1 MIDKVTLPVLKS
13 LTKNTQPI
21 TFITGLKYN
30 TSLVKVFN
38 NLTFLYDPNWEYQQ
52 GEPTYPIA
60 FFYVKSMTEQMSS
73 DVSQKPMLFY
83 NTAGDSNDSTKGGL
97 MNIVADNVVLKPK
110 VYKLD
115 IIVPA
120 NGSTLKNSSFS
131 FDAINNVNSFLL
143 SNVKFK
149 EGTGLVTASRTSNT
163 SLNPSLDISSKIANI
178 SLDILETLFKG
189 LYGTSISA
197 SSICNML
204 LQQQDYNK
212 ASIEYMWSNR
222 RILKLKLWNGWKFK
236 YLIIKDFDVT
246 KVGENGDFYEGTLT
260 CQEVPILTFRKQS
273 ESASLTD
280 LSKFSVALGKFQKTA
295 TDTFIE
301 KMTATY
307 GE

>member
-1 MIDKVTLPVLKS
+1 MIDNVTLSTLTS
-13 LTKNTQPI
+13 LNRNVQPI
-21 TFITGLKYN
+21 TVVTGLRYN
-30 TSLVKVFN
+30 TSLVKIFN

-115 IIVPA
+115 IIIPA
-120 NGSTLKNSSFS
+120 DGSTLKNSSFS
-131 FDAINNVNSFLL
+131 FDAITNVNGFLF
-143 SNVKFK
+143 SNGEFMG
-149 EGTGLVTASRTSNT
+149 GTGLNLASR
-163 SLNPSLDISSKIANI
+163 IVNI
-178 SLDILETLFKG
+178 SLGVLETLFKG
-189 LYGTSISA
+189 LYGTSVSA

-246 KVGENGDFYEGTLT
+246 KTGENGDFYEGSLT
-260 CQEVPILTFRKQS
+260 CQEVPILTFRSQA
-273 ESASLTD
+273 ESASLTA
-280 LSKFSVALGKFQKTA
+280 LSKLSKALGKFQKTA
-295 TDTFIE
+295 TDIFI
-301 KMTATY
+301 KTMTATY

>member
-1 MIDKVTLPVLKS
+1 MIDNVTLSTLTS
-13 LTKNTQPI
+13 LNRNVQPI
-21 TFITGLKYN
+21 TVVTGLRYN
-30 TSLVKVFN
+30 TSLVKIFN

-115 IIVPA
+115 IIIPA

-131 FDAINNVNSFLL
+131 FDAITNVNGFLF
-143 SNVKFK
+143 SNGEFMG
-149 EGTGLVTASRTSNT
+149 GTGLNLASR
-163 SLNPSLDISSKIANI
+163 IVNI
-178 SLDILETLFKG
+178 SLGVLETLFKG
-189 LYGTSISA
+189 LYGTSVSA

-246 KVGENGDFYEGTLT
+246 KTGEDGDFYEGTLT
-260 CQEVPILTFRKQS
+260 CQEVPILTFRRQA
-273 ESASLTD
+273 ESASLTA
-280 LSKFSVALGKFQKTA
+280 LSKLSKALGKFQKTA
-295 TDTFIE
+295 TDIFI
-301 KMTATY
+301 KTMTATY

>member
-1 MIDKVTLPVLKS
+1 MIDNVTLSTLTS
-13 LTKNTQPI
+13 LNRNVQPI
-21 TFITGLKYN
+21 TVVTGLRYN

-115 IIVPA
+115 IIIPA

-131 FDAINNVNSFLL
+131 FDAITNVNGLL
-143 SNVKFK
+143 FSNGDFK
-149 EGTGLVTASRTSNT
+149 GSTGLNLASR
-163 SLNPSLDISSKIANI
+163 IVNI
-178 SLDILETLFKG
+178 SLGVLETLFKG
-189 LYGTSISA
+189 LYGTSVSA

-246 KVGENGDFYEGTLT
+246 KIGENGDFYEGTLT
-260 CQEVPILTFRKQS
+260 CQEIPILTFRSQA
-273 ESASLTD
+273 ESASLTA
-280 LSKFSVALGKFQKTA
+280 LSKLSKALGKFQKTA
-295 TDTFIE
+295 TDTFI
-301 KMTATY
+301 KAMTATY

>member
-1 MIDKVTLPVLKS
+1 MIDNVTLSTLTS
-13 LTKNTQPI
+13 LNRNVQPI
-21 TFITGLKYN
+21 TVVTGLRYN
-30 TSLVKVFN
+30 TSLVKIFN

-115 IIVPA
+115 IIIPA
-120 NGSTLKNSSFS
+120 NGTTLKNSSFS
-131 FDAINNVNSFLL
+131 FDAITNVNGFLF
-143 SNVKFK
+143 SNGEFRASS
-149 EGTGLVTASRTSNT
+149 GLNLASR
-163 SLNPSLDISSKIANI
+163 IVNI
-178 SLDILETLFKG
+178 SLGVLETLFKG
-189 LYGTSISA
+189 LYGTSVSA

-246 KVGENGDFYEGTLT
+246 KIGENGDFYEGTLT
-260 CQEVPILTFRKQS
+260 CQEVPILTFRSQT
-273 ESASLTD
+273 ESASLTA
-280 LSKFSVALGKFQKTA
+280 LSKLSKALGKFQKTA
-295 TDTFIE
+295 TDIFI
-301 KMTATY
+301 KTMTATY

>member
-1 MIDKVTLPVLKS
+1 MIDNVTLSELTS
-13 LTKNTQPI
+13 LNRNVQPI
-21 TFITGLKYN
+21 TVITGLRYN
-30 TSLVKVFN
+30 TSLVKIFN

-115 IIVPA
+115 IIIPA
-120 NGSTLKNSSFS
+120 DGSTLKNSSFS
-131 FDAINNVNSFLL
+131 FDAITNVNGFLF
-143 SNVKFK
+143 SNGEFK
-149 EGTGLVTASRTSNT
+149 ASTGLDIASR
-163 SLNPSLDISSKIANI
+163 IVNI
-178 SLDILETLFKG
+178 SLGVLETLFKG
-189 LYGTSISA
+189 LYGTSVSA

-246 KVGENGDFYEGTLT
+246 KIGENGDFYEGTLT
-260 CQEVPILTFRKQS
+260 CQEVPILTFRRQA
-273 ESASLTD
+273 ESASLTA
-280 LSKFSVALGKFQKTA
+280 LSKLSRALGKFQKTA
-295 TDTFIE
+295 TDIFI
-301 KMTATY
+301 KTMTATY

>member
-1 MIDKVTLPVLKS
+1 MIDNVTLSTLTSLNRKVL
-13 LTKNTQPI
+13 PI
-21 TFITGLKYN
+21 TVITGLRYN

-115 IIVPA
+115 IIIPA

-131 FDAINNVNSFLL
+131 FDAITNVNGFLF
-143 SNVKFK
+143 SNGEFK
-149 EGTGLVTASRTSNT
+149 SSSGLDIASR
-163 SLNPSLDISSKIANI
+163 IVNI
-178 SLDILETLFKG
+178 SLGVLETLFKG
-189 LYGTSISA
+189 LYGTSVSA

-246 KVGENGDFYEGTLT
+246 KIGENGDFYEGTLT
-260 CQEVPILTFRKQS
+260 CQEVPILTFRSQAK
-273 ESASLTD
+273 SASLTA
-280 LSKFSVALGKFQKTA
+280 LSKISKALGKLQKTA
-295 TDTFIE
+295 TDTFI
-301 KMTATY
+301 KAMTATY

>member
-1 MIDKVTLPVLKS
+1 MIDNVTLSTLTS
-13 LTKNTQPI
+13 LNRKVQPI
-21 TFITGLKYN
+21 TVVTGLRYN
-30 TSLVKVFN
+30 TSLVKIFN

-115 IIVPA
+115 IIIPA
-120 NGSTLKNSSFS
+120 NGTTLKNSSFS
-131 FDAINNVNSFLL
+131 FDAITNVNGFLF
-143 SNVKFK
+143 SNGEFK
-149 EGTGLVTASRTSNT
+149 ASSGLNLASR
-163 SLNPSLDISSKIANI
+163 IVNI
-178 SLDILETLFKG
+178 SLGVLETLFKG
-189 LYGTSISA
+189 LYGTSVSA

-246 KVGENGDFYEGTLT
+246 KIGENGDFYEGSLT
-260 CQEVPILTFRKQS
+260 CQEVPILTFRRQE
-273 ESASLTD
+273 ESASLTA
-280 LSKFSVALGKFQKTA
+280 LSKLSKALGKFQKTA
-295 TDTFIE
+295 TDIFI
-301 KMTATY
+301 KTMTATY

>member
-1 MIDKVTLPVLKS
+1 MIDNVTLSALTSLNRNVQPV
-13 LTKNTQPI
+13 TV
-21 TFITGLKYN
+21 ITGLKYN

-73 DVSQKPMLFY
+73 DVSQRPMLFY
-83 NTAGDSNDSTKGGL
+83 NAASGSNDTTAGGI
-97 MNIVADNVVLKPK
+97 MNIVADNVVVKPK
-110 VYKLD
+110 TYKLD

-131 FDAINNVNSFLL
+131 FDSITNVNGFLF
-143 SNVKFK
+143 SNGEFK
-149 EGTGLVTASRTSNT
+149 GSTGLDIASRIVNV
-163 SLNPSLDISSKIANI
+163 SLGV
-178 SLDILETLFKG
+178 LETLFKG
-189 LYGTSISA
+189 LYGTSVSA

-246 KVGENGDFYEGTLT
+246 KIGENGDFYEGTLT
-260 CQEVPILTFRKQS
+260 CQEVPILTFRSQAK
-273 ESASLTD
+273 SASLTA
-280 LSKFSVALGKFQKTA
+280 LSKISKALGKLQKTA
-295 TDTFIE
+295 TDTFI
-301 KMTATY
+301 KAMTATY

>member
-1 MIDKVTLPVLKS
+1 MIDNVTLSTLTS
-13 LTKNTQPI
+13 LNRKVQPI
-21 TFITGLKYN
+21 TVVTGLRYN
-30 TSLVKVFN
+30 TSLVKIFN

-115 IIVPA
+115 IIIPA

-131 FDAINNVNSFLL
+131 FDAITNVNGFLF
-143 SNVKFK
+143 SNGEFMG
-149 EGTGLVTASRTSNT
+149 GTGLNLASR
-163 SLNPSLDISSKIANI
+163 IVNI
-178 SLDILETLFKG
+178 SLGVLETLFKG
-189 LYGTSISA
+189 LYGTSVSA

-246 KVGENGDFYEGTLT
+246 KTGEDGDFYEGTLT
-260 CQEVPILTFRKQS
+260 CQEVPILTFRSQA
-273 ESASLTD
+273 ESASLTA
-280 LSKFSVALGKFQKTA
+280 LSKLSKALGKFQKTA
-295 TDTFIE
+295 TDIFI
-301 KMTATY
+301 KTMTATY

>member
-1 MIDKVTLPVLKS
+1 MIDNVTLSTLTSLNRKVL
-13 LTKNTQPI
+13 PI
-21 TFITGLKYN
+21 TVITGLRYN

-115 IIVPA
+115 IIIPA

-131 FDAINNVNSFLL
+131 FDAITNVNGFLF
-143 SNVKFK
+143 SNGEFK
-149 EGTGLVTASRTSNT
+149 SSSGLDIASR
-163 SLNPSLDISSKIANI
+163 IVNI
-178 SLDILETLFKG
+178 SLGVLETLFKG
-189 LYGTSISA
+189 LYGTSVSA

-246 KVGENGDFYEGTLT
+246 KTGENGDFYEGTLT
-260 CQEVPILTFRKQS
+260 CQEVPILTFRRQA
-273 ESASLTD
+273 ESASLTA
-280 LSKFSVALGKFQKTA
+280 LSKLSKALGKFQKTA
-295 TDTFIE
+295 TDTFI
-301 KMTATY
+301 KAMTATY

>member
-1 MIDKVTLPVLKS
+1 MIDNVTLSTLTS
-13 LTKNTQPI
+13 LNRNVQPI
-21 TFITGLKYN
+21 TVVTGLRYN
-30 TSLVKVFN
+30 TSLVKIFN

-115 IIVPA
+115 IIIPA

-131 FDAINNVNSFLL
+131 FDAITNVNGLL
-143 SNVKFK
+143 FSNGEFM
-149 EGTGLVTASRTSNT
+149 GSSGLNLASR
-163 SLNPSLDISSKIANI
+163 IVNI
-178 SLDILETLFKG
+178 SLGVLETLFKG
-189 LYGTSISA
+189 LYGTSVSA
-197 SSICNML
+197 STICNML

-246 KVGENGDFYEGTLT
+246 KTGENGDFYEGSLT
-260 CQEVPILTFRKQS
+260 CQEVPILTFRSQA
-273 ESASLTD
+273 ESASLTA
-280 LSKFSVALGKFQKTA
+280 LSKLSKALGKFQKKV

>member
-1 MIDKVTLPVLKS
+1 MIDNVTLSTLTS
-13 LTKNTQPI
+13 LNRKVQPI
-21 TFITGLKYN
+21 TVVTGLRYN
-30 TSLVKVFN
+30 TSLVKIFN

-115 IIVPA
+115 IIIPA

-131 FDAINNVNSFLL
+131 FDAITNVNGFLF
-143 SNVKFK
+143 SNGEFM
-149 EGTGLVTASRTSNT
+149 GGSGLNLASR
-163 SLNPSLDISSKIANI
+163 IVNI
-178 SLDILETLFKG
+178 SLGVLETLFKG
-189 LYGTSISA
+189 LYGTSVSA

-246 KVGENGDFYEGTLT
+246 KTGENGDFYEGTLT
-260 CQEVPILTFRKQS
+260 CQEVPILTFRSQA
-273 ESASLTD
+273 ESASLTA
-280 LSKFSVALGKFQKTA
+280 LSKLSKALGKFQKTA
-295 TDTFIE
+295 TDIFI
-301 KMTATY
+301 KTMTATY

>member
-1 MIDKVTLPVLKS
+1 MIDNVTLSALTS
-13 LTKNTQPI
+13 LNRNVQPI
-21 TFITGLKYN
+21 TVVTGLRYN
-30 TSLVKVFN
+30 TSLVKIFN

-115 IIVPA
+115 IIIPA
-120 NGSTLKNSSFS
+120 NDSTLKNTSFS
-131 FDAINNVNSFLL
+131 FDAITNVNGFLF
-143 SNVKFK
+143 SNGEFK
-149 EGTGLVTASRTSNT
+149 GSAGLDLASR
-163 SLNPSLDISSKIANI
+163 IVNI
-178 SLDILETLFKG
+178 SLGVLETLFKG
-189 LYGTSISA
+189 LYGTSVSA

-246 KVGENGDFYEGTLT
+246 KTGENGDFYEGSLT
-260 CQEVPILTFRKQS
+260 CQEVPILTFRSQA
-273 ESASLTD
+273 ESASLTF
-280 LSKFSVALGKFQKTA
+280 LSKLSKVLGKFQKKA
-295 TDTFIE
+295 TDIFI
-301 KMTATY
+301 KTMTATY

>member
-1 MIDKVTLPVLKS
+1 MIDNVTLSELTSLNRKVL
-13 LTKNTQPI
+13 PI
-21 TFITGLKYN
+21 TVITGLRYN
-30 TSLVKVFN
+30 TSLIKVFN

-115 IIVPA
+115 IIIPA

-131 FDAINNVNSFLL
+131 FDAITNVNGFLF
-143 SNVKFK
+143 SNGEFK
-149 EGTGLVTASRTSNT
+149 SSSGLDIASR
-163 SLNPSLDISSKIANI
+163 IVNI
-178 SLDILETLFKG
+178 SLGVLETLFKG
-189 LYGTSISA
+189 LYGTSVSA

-246 KVGENGDFYEGTLT
+246 KIGENGDFYEGTLT
-260 CQEVPILTFRKQS
+260 CQEVPILTFRSQA
-273 ESASLTD
+273 ESASLTA
-280 LSKFSVALGKFQKTA
+280 LSKLSKALGKFQKTA
-295 TDTFIE
+295 TDTFI
-301 KMTATY
+301 KVMTATY

>member
-1 MIDKVTLPVLKS
+1 MTDNVTLSTLTS
-13 LTKNTQPI
+13 LNRNVQPI
-21 TFITGLKYN
+21 TVVTGLRYN
-30 TSLVKVFN
+30 TSLVKIFN

-115 IIVPA
+115 IIIPA

-131 FDAINNVNSFLL
+131 FDAITNVNGFLF
-143 SNVKFK
+143 SNGEFMG
-149 EGTGLVTASRTSNT
+149 GTGLNLASR
-163 SLNPSLDISSKIANI
+163 IVNI
-178 SLDILETLFKG
+178 SLGVLETLFKG
-189 LYGTSISA
+189 LYGTSVSA

-246 KVGENGDFYEGTLT
+246 KTGENGDFYEGSLT
-260 CQEVPILTFRKQS
+260 CQEVPILTFRSQA
-273 ESASLTD
+273 ESASLTA
-280 LSKFSVALGKFQKTA
+280 LSKLSKALGKFQKTA
-295 TDTFIE
+295 TDIFI
-301 KMTATY
+301 KTMTATY

>member
-1 MIDKVTLPVLKS
+1 MIDNVTLSTLTSLNRKVL
-13 LTKNTQPI
+13 PI
-21 TFITGLKYN
+21 TVITGLRYN

-115 IIVPA
+115 IIIPA

-131 FDAINNVNSFLL
+131 FDAITNVNGFLF
-143 SNVKFK
+143 SNGEFK
-149 EGTGLVTASRTSNT
+149 SSSGLDIASR
-163 SLNPSLDISSKIANI
+163 IVNI
-178 SLDILETLFKG
+178 SLGVLETLFKG
-189 LYGTSISA
+189 LYGTSVSA

-246 KVGENGDFYEGTLT
+246 KTGENGDFYEGTLT
-260 CQEVPILTFRKQS
+260 CQEVPILTFRRQA
-273 ESASLTD
+273 ESASLTALAK
-280 LSKFSVALGKFQKTA
+280 LSKALGKFQKTA
-295 TDTFIE
+295 TDTFI
-301 KMTATY
+301 KAMTATY

>member
-1 MIDKVTLPVLKS
+1 MIDNVTLSTLTSLNRKVL
-13 LTKNTQPI
+13 PI
-21 TFITGLKYN
+21 TVITGLRYN

-115 IIVPA
+115 IIIPA

-131 FDAINNVNSFLL
+131 FDAITNVNGFLF
-143 SNVKFK
+143 SNGEFK
-149 EGTGLVTASRTSNT
+149 SSSGLDIASR
-163 SLNPSLDISSKIANI
+163 IVNI
-178 SLDILETLFKG
+178 SLGILETLFKG
-189 LYGTSISA
+189 LYGTSVSA

-246 KVGENGDFYEGTLT
+246 KTGENGDFYEGTLT
-260 CQEVPILTFRKQS
+260 CQEVPILTFRRQA
-273 ESASLTD
+273 ESASLTA
-280 LSKFSVALGKFQKTA
+280 LSKLSKALGKFQKTA
-295 TDTFIE
+295 TDTFI
-301 KMTATY
+301 KVMTATY

>member
-1 MIDKVTLPVLKS
+1 MIDNVTLSALTSLNRNVQPV
-13 LTKNTQPI
+13 TV
-21 TFITGLKYN
+21 ITGLKYN

-131 FDAINNVNSFLL
+131 FDAITNVNGFLF
-143 SNVKFK
+143 SNGEFK
-149 EGTGLVTASRTSNT
+149 GSTGLDIASR
-163 SLNPSLDISSKIANI
+163 IVNI
-178 SLDILETLFKG
+178 SLGILETLFKG
-189 LYGTSISA
+189 LYGTSVSA
-197 SSICNML
+197 SSICNTL

-273 ESASLTD
+273 ESASLTA
-280 LSKFSVALGKFQKTA
+280 LSKLSGALGEFQKTA

>member
-1 MIDKVTLPVLKS
+1 MIDNVTLSALTSLNRKVQPV
-13 LTKNTQPI
+13 TV
-21 TFITGLKYN
+21 ITGLRYK
-30 TSLVKVFN
+30 TSLIKVFN

-97 MNIVADNVVLKPK
+97 MNIVADNIVLKPK

-115 IIVPA
+115 IIIPA

-131 FDAINNVNSFLL
+131 FDAITNVNGFLF
-143 SNVKFK
+143 SNGEFK
-149 EGTGLVTASRTSNT
+149 GSTGLNLASR
-163 SLNPSLDISSKIANI
+163 IVNI
-178 SLDILETLFKG
+178 SLGILETLFKG
-189 LYGTSISA
+189 LYGTSVSA

-273 ESASLTD
+273 ESASLTA
-280 LSKFSVALGKFQKTA
+280 LSKLSGALGKFQKTA

>member
-1 MIDKVTLPVLKS
+1 MIDNVTLSTLTSLNRKVL
-13 LTKNTQPI
+13 PI
-21 TFITGLKYN
+21 TVITGLRYN

-115 IIVPA
+115 IIIPA
-120 NGSTLKNSSFS
+120 DGSTLKNSSFS
-131 FDAINNVNSFLL
+131 FDAITNVNGFLF
-143 SNVKFK
+143 SNGEFK
-149 EGTGLVTASRTSNT
+149 ASTGLDIASR
-163 SLNPSLDISSKIANI
+163 IVNI
-178 SLDILETLFKG
+178 SLGVLETLFKG
-189 LYGTSISA
+189 LYGTSVSA

-246 KVGENGDFYEGTLT
+246 KIGENGDFYEGTLT
-260 CQEVPILTFRKQS
+260 CQEVPILTFRSQA
-273 ESASLTD
+273 ESASLTA
-280 LSKFSVALGKFQKTA
+280 LSKISKALGKFQKTA
-295 TDTFIE
+295 TDTFI
-301 KMTATY
+301 KAMTATY

>member
-1 MIDKVTLPVLKS
+1 MIDNVTLSELTSLNRKVL
-13 LTKNTQPI
+13 PI
-21 TFITGLKYN
+21 TVITGLRYN
-30 TSLVKVFN
+30 TSLIKVFN

-115 IIVPA
+115 IIIPA
-120 NGSTLKNSSFS
+120 DGSTLKNSSFS
-131 FDAINNVNSFLL
+131 FDAITNVNGFLF
-143 SNVKFK
+143 SNGEFK
-149 EGTGLVTASRTSNT
+149 SSSGLDIASR
-163 SLNPSLDISSKIANI
+163 IVNI
-178 SLDILETLFKG
+178 SLGVLETLFKG
-189 LYGTSISA
+189 LYGTSVSA

-246 KVGENGDFYEGTLT
+246 KTGENGDFYEGTLT
-260 CQEVPILTFRKQS
+260 CQEVPILTFRSQA
-273 ESASLTD
+273 ESASLTA
-280 LSKFSVALGKFQKTA
+280 LSKLSKALGKFQKTA
-295 TDTFIE
+295 TDTFI
-301 KMTATY
+301 KAMTATY

>member
-1 MIDKVTLPVLKS
+1 MIDNVTLSELTSLNRKVL
-13 LTKNTQPI
+13 PI
-21 TFITGLKYN
+21 TVITGLRYN
-30 TSLVKVFN
+30 TSLIKVFN

-120 NGSTLKNSSFS
+120 DGSTLKNSSFS
-131 FDAINNVNSFLL
+131 FDAITNVNGFLF
-143 SNVKFK
+143 SNGEFRASS
-149 EGTGLVTASRTSNT
+149 GLDLASRIVNL
-163 SLNPSLDISSKIANI
+163 SLGV
-178 SLDILETLFKG
+178 LETLFKG
-189 LYGTSISA
+189 LYGTSVSA

-246 KVGENGDFYEGTLT
+246 KIGENGDFYEGTLT
-260 CQEVPILTFRKQS
+260 CQEVPILTFRSQA
-273 ESASLTD
+273 ESASLTA
-280 LSKFSVALGKFQKTA
+280 LSKLSKALGKFQKTA
-295 TDTFIE
+295 TDTFI
-301 KMTATY
+301 KTMTATY

>member
-1 MIDKVTLPVLKS
+1 MIDNVTLSTLTS
-13 LTKNTQPI
+13 LNRNVQPI
-21 TFITGLKYN
+21 TVITGLRYN
-30 TSLVKVFN
+30 TSLVKIFN

-115 IIVPA
+115 IIIPA

-131 FDAINNVNSFLL
+131 FDAITNVNGFLF
-143 SNVKFK
+143 SNGEFM
-149 EGTGLVTASRTSNT
+149 GGSGLNLASR
-163 SLNPSLDISSKIANI
+163 IVNI
-178 SLDILETLFKG
+178 SLGVLETLFKG
-189 LYGTSISA
+189 LYGTSVSA

-246 KVGENGDFYEGTLT
+246 KTGENGDFYEGSLT
-260 CQEVPILTFRKQS
+260 CQEVPILTFRSQAK
-273 ESASLTD
+273 SASLTA
-280 LSKFSVALGKFQKTA
+280 LSKFSKALGKFQKKV

>member
-1 MIDKVTLPVLKS
+1 MIDNVTLSTLTS
-13 LTKNTQPI
+13 LNRNVQPI
-21 TFITGLKYN
+21 TVVTGLRYN
-30 TSLVKVFN
+30 TSLVKIFN

-115 IIVPA
+115 IIIPA

-131 FDAINNVNSFLL
+131 FDAITNVNGLL
-143 SNVKFK
+143 FSNGEFMG
-149 EGTGLVTASRTSNT
+149 GTGLNLASR
-163 SLNPSLDISSKIANI
+163 IVNI
-178 SLDILETLFKG
+178 SLGVLETLFKG
-189 LYGTSISA
+189 LYGTSVSA

-246 KVGENGDFYEGTLT
+246 KTGENGDFYEGSLT
-260 CQEVPILTFRKQS
+260 CQEVPILTFRRQA
-273 ESASLTD
+273 ESASLTA
-280 LSKFSVALGKFQKTA
+280 LSKLSRALGKFQKTA
-295 TDTFIE
+295 TDIFI
-301 KMTATY
+301 KTMTATY

>member
-1 MIDKVTLPVLKS
+1 MIDNVTLSTLTSLNRKVL
-13 LTKNTQPI
+13 PI
-21 TFITGLKYN
+21 TVITGLRYN

-97 MNIVADNVVLKPK
+97 MNIVADNIVLKPK

-115 IIVPA
+115 IIIPA

-131 FDAINNVNSFLL
+131 FDAITNVNGFLF
-143 SNVKFK
+143 SKGEFRSSS
-149 EGTGLVTASRTSNT
+149 GLDNASRFVN
-163 SLNPSLDISSKIANI
+163 IA
-178 SLDILETLFKG
+178 LGVLETLFKG
-189 LYGTSISA
+189 LYGTSVSA

-246 KVGENGDFYEGTLT
+246 KIGENGDFYEGTLT
-260 CQEVPILTFRKQS
+260 CQEVPILTFRSQA
-273 ESASLTD
+273 ESASLTA
-280 LSKFSVALGKFQKTA
+280 LSKLSKALGKFQKTA
-295 TDTFIE
+295 TDTFI
-301 KMTATY
+301 KAMTATY

>member
-1 MIDKVTLPVLKS
+1 MIDNVTLSALTSLNRNVQPV
-13 LTKNTQPI
+13 TV
-21 TFITGLKYN
+21 ITGLKYN

-83 NTAGDSNDSTKGGL
+83 NTAGDSTDSTKGGL
-97 MNIVADNVVLKPK
+97 MNIVADNIVLKPK
-110 VYKLD
+110 TYKLD

-131 FDAINNVNSFLL
+131 FDAITNVNGFLF
-143 SNVKFK
+143 SNGEFK
-149 EGTGLVTASRTSNT
+149 GSTGLDIASR
-163 SLNPSLDISSKIANI
+163 IVNI
-178 SLDILETLFKG
+178 SLGILETLFKG
-189 LYGTSISA
+189 LYGTSVSA

-246 KVGENGDFYEGTLT
+246 KVGENEDFYEGTLT

-273 ESASLTD
+273 ESASLTA
-280 LSKFSVALGKFQKTA
+280 LSKLSGALGKFQKTA
-295 TDTFIE
+295 TDTFI
-301 KMTATY
+301 KIMTATY

>member
-1 MIDKVTLPVLKS
+1 MIDNVTLSTLTSLNRKVL
-13 LTKNTQPI
+13 PI
-21 TFITGLKYN
+21 TVITGLRYN

-97 MNIVADNVVLKPK
+97 MNIVADNIVLKPK

-115 IIVPA
+115 IIIPA

-131 FDAINNVNSFLL
+131 FDAITNVNGFLF
-143 SNVKFK
+143 SNGEFK
-149 EGTGLVTASRTSNT
+149 ASSGLDIASR
-163 SLNPSLDISSKIANI
+163 IVNI
-178 SLDILETLFKG
+178 SLGVLETLFKG
-189 LYGTSISA
+189 LYGTSVSA

-246 KVGENGDFYEGTLT
+246 KIGENGDFYEGTLT
-260 CQEVPILTFRKQS
+260 CQEVPILTFRSQA
-273 ESASLTD
+273 ESASLTA
-280 LSKFSVALGKFQKTA
+280 LSKLSKALGKFQKTA
-295 TDTFIE
+295 TDTFI
-301 KMTATY
+301 KAMTATY

>member
-1 MIDKVTLPVLKS
+1 MIDNVTLPALTS
-13 LTKNTQPI
+13 LNRNVQPV
-21 TFITGLKYN
+21 TVITGLRYK

-83 NTAGDSNDSTKGGL
+83 NTAGDSNGSTKGGL

-110 VYKLD
+110 AYKLD
-115 IIVPA
+115 IIIPA

-131 FDAINNVNSFLL
+131 FDAITDVNGFL
-143 SNVKFK
+143 SSSGGFK
-149 EGTGLVTASRTSNT
+149 GSIGLDIASR
-163 SLNPSLDISSKIANI
+163 IMNI

-189 LYGTSISA
+189 LYGASVSA

-212 ASIEYMWSNR
+212 ASIEYMWSSR

-236 YLIIKDFDVT
+236 YLVIKDFDVT

-273 ESASLTD
+273 ESASLTA
-280 LSKFSVALGKFQKTA
+280 LSKFSKALGKFQKKV

>member
-1 MIDKVTLPVLKS
+1 MIDNVTLSALTSLNRKVQPV
-13 LTKNTQPI
+13 TV
-21 TFITGLKYN
+21 ITGLRYN

-52 GEPTYPIA
+52 GDPTYTIA

-83 NTAGDSNDSTKGGL
+83 NTAEDSNDSTKGGL
-97 MNIVADNVVLKPK
+97 MNIVADNIVLKPK

-115 IIVPA
+115 IIIPA

-131 FDAINNVNSFLL
+131 FDAITNVNGFLF
-143 SNVKFK
+143 SNGEFK
-149 EGTGLVTASRTSNT
+149 GSTGLDIASR
-163 SLNPSLDISSKIANI
+163 IVNI
-178 SLDILETLFKG
+178 SLGILETLFKG
-189 LYGTSISA
+189 LYGTSVSA

-246 KVGENGDFYEGTLT
+246 KIGENGDFYEGTLT
-260 CQEVPILTFRKQS
+260 CQEVPILTFRSQA
-273 ESASLTD
+273 ESASLTA
-280 LSKFSVALGKFQKTA
+280 LSKLSKALGEFQKTA
-295 TDTFIE
+295 TDTFI
-301 KMTATY
+301 KAMTATY

>member
-1 MIDKVTLPVLKS
+1 MIDNVTLSTLTS
-13 LTKNTQPI
+13 LNRNVQPI
-21 TFITGLKYN
+21 TVVTGLRYN
-30 TSLVKVFN
+30 TSLVKIFN

-115 IIVPA
+115 IIIPA

-131 FDAINNVNSFLL
+131 FDAITNVNGFLF
-143 SNVKFK
+143 SNGEFK
-149 EGTGLVTASRTSNT
+149 GSTGLNLASR
-163 SLNPSLDISSKIANI
+163 IVNI
-178 SLDILETLFKG
+178 SLGILETLFKG
-189 LYGTSISA
+189 LYGTSVSA

-273 ESASLTD
+273 ESASLTA
-280 LSKFSVALGKFQKTA
+280 LSKLSGALGKFQKTA

>member
-1 MIDKVTLPVLKS
+1 MIDNVTLSALTSLNRNVQPV
-13 LTKNTQPI
+13 TV
-21 TFITGLKYN
+21 ITGLKYN

-83 NTAGDSNDSTKGGL
+83 NTAGDSTDSTKGGL
-97 MNIVADNVVLKPK
+97 MNIVADNIVLKPK

-131 FDAINNVNSFLL
+131 FDAITSVNGFLF
-143 SNVKFK
+143 SNGEFK
-149 EGTGLVTASRTSNT
+149 GSTGLDIASR
-163 SLNPSLDISSKIANI
+163 IVNI
-178 SLDILETLFKG
+178 SLGILETLFKG
-189 LYGTSISA
+189 LYGTSVSA

-212 ASIEYMWSNR
+212 ASIEYMWLNR

-246 KVGENGDFYEGTLT
+246 KTGEDGDFYEGTLT
-260 CQEVPILTFRKQS
+260 CQEVPILTFRSQAK
-273 ESASLTD
+273 SASLTA
-280 LSKFSVALGKFQKTA
+280 LSKLSKALGKFQKTA
-295 TDTFIE
+295 TDIFI
-301 KMTATY
+301 KTMTATY

>member
-1 MIDKVTLPVLKS
+1 MIDNVTLSTLTS
-13 LTKNTQPI
+13 LNRKVQPI
-21 TFITGLKYN
+21 TVITGLRYN

-115 IIVPA
+115 IIIPA
-120 NGSTLKNSSFS
+120 DGSTLKNSSFS
-131 FDAINNVNSFLL
+131 FDAITNVNGFLF
-143 SNVKFK
+143 SNGEFK
-149 EGTGLVTASRTSNT
+149 ASTGLDIASR
-163 SLNPSLDISSKIANI
+163 IVNI
-178 SLDILETLFKG
+178 SLGVLETLFKG
-189 LYGTSISA
+189 LYGTSVSA

-246 KVGENGDFYEGTLT
+246 KTGENGDFYEGTLT
-260 CQEVPILTFRKQS
+260 CQEVPILTFRSQA
-273 ESASLTD
+273 ESASLTA
-280 LSKFSVALGKFQKTA
+280 LSKLSKALGKFQKTA
-295 TDTFIE
+295 TDTFI
-301 KMTATY
+301 KAMTATY

>member
-1 MIDKVTLPVLKS
+1 MIDNVTLSALTSLNRNVQPV
-13 LTKNTQPI
+13 TV
-21 TFITGLKYN
+21 ITGLKYN

-52 GEPTYPIA
+52 GEPTYPIS

-73 DVSQKPMLFY
+73 DISQKPMLFY
-83 NTAGDSNDSTKGGL
+83 NTAGDSTDSTKGGL
-97 MNIVADNVVLKPK
+97 MNIVADNIVLKPK
-110 VYKLD
+110 TYKLD

-131 FDAINNVNSFLL
+131 FDAITNVNGFLF
-143 SNVKFK
+143 SNGEFK
-149 EGTGLVTASRTSNT
+149 GSTGLDIASR
-163 SLNPSLDISSKIANI
+163 IVNI
-178 SLDILETLFKG
+178 SMGILETLFKG
-189 LYGTSISA
+189 LYGTSVSA

-236 YLIIKDFDVT
+236 YLVIKDFDVT
-246 KVGENGDFYEGTLT
+246 KVGENGDFYDGTLT
-260 CQEVPILTFRKQS
+260 CQEVPILTFRKQKG
-273 ESASLTD
+273 SASLTA
-280 LSKFSVALGKFQKTA
+280 LSKLSGALGKLQKTA
-295 TDTFIE
+295 TDVFI
-301 KMTATY
+301 KAMTATY

>member
-1 MIDKVTLPVLKS
+1 MIDNVTLSTLTSLNRKVL
-13 LTKNTQPI
+13 PI
-21 TFITGLKYN
+21 TVITGLRYN

-131 FDAINNVNSFLL
+131 FDAITNVNGFLF
-143 SNVKFK
+143 SNGEFK
-149 EGTGLVTASRTSNT
+149 GSTGLDIASR
-163 SLNPSLDISSKIANI
+163 IVNI
-178 SLDILETLFKG
+178 SLGILETLFKG
-189 LYGTSISA
+189 LYGTSVSA

-246 KVGENGDFYEGTLT
+246 KIGENGDFYEGTLT

-273 ESASLTD
+273 ESASLTA
-280 LSKFSVALGKFQKTA
+280 LSKLSGALGEFQKTA
-295 TDTFIE
+295 TDTFI
-301 KMTATY
+301 KAMTATY

>member
-1 MIDKVTLPVLKS
+1 MIDNVTLSTLTS
-13 LTKNTQPI
+13 LNRNVQPI
-21 TFITGLKYN
+21 TVVTGLRYN
-30 TSLVKVFN
+30 TSLVKIFN

-83 NTAGDSNDSTKGGL
+83 NTAGDSNDSTKGGI

-115 IIVPA
+115 IIIPA

-131 FDAINNVNSFLL
+131 FDAITNVNGFLF
-143 SNVKFK
+143 SNGEFMG
-149 EGTGLVTASRTSNT
+149 GTGLNLASR
-163 SLNPSLDISSKIANI
+163 IVNI
-178 SLDILETLFKG
+178 SLGVLETLFKG
-189 LYGTSISA
+189 LYGTSVSA

-246 KVGENGDFYEGTLT
+246 KTGENGDFYEGTLT
-260 CQEVPILTFRKQS
+260 CQEVPILTFRSQA
-273 ESASLTD
+273 ESASLTA
-280 LSKFSVALGKFQKTA
+280 LSKLSKALGKFQKTA
-295 TDTFIE
+295 TDIFI
-301 KMTATY
+301 KTMTATY

>member
-1 MIDKVTLPVLKS
+1 MIDNVTLSALTSSNRKVQPV
-13 LTKNTQPI
+13 TV
-21 TFITGLKYN
+21 ITGLRYK

-97 MNIVADNVVLKPK
+97 MNIVADNIVLKPK

-120 NGSTLKNSSFS
+120 NGSTLKNLSFS
-131 FDAINNVNSFLL
+131 FDAITSVNGFLFSNGEFMGSAGLDLASRIVNS
-143 SNVKFK
+143 
-149 EGTGLVTASRTSNT
+149 
-163 SLNPSLDISSKIANI
+163 SLGV
-178 SLDILETLFKG
+178 LETLFKG
-189 LYGTSISA
+189 LYGTSVSA

-260 CQEVPILTFRKQS
+260 CQEVPILTFREQS
-273 ESASLTD
+273 ESASLTA
-280 LSKFSVALGKFQKTA
+280 LSKLSKALGKFQKTA
-295 TDTFIE
+295 TDIFI
-301 KMTATY
+301 KTMTATY

>member
-1 MIDKVTLPVLKS
+1 MIDNVTLSTLTS
-13 LTKNTQPI
+13 LNRKVQPI
-21 TFITGLKYN
+21 TVVTGLRYN
-30 TSLVKVFN
+30 TSLVKIFN

-115 IIVPA
+115 IIIPA

-131 FDAINNVNSFLL
+131 FDAITNVNGFLF
-143 SNVKFK
+143 SNGEFM
-149 EGTGLVTASRTSNT
+149 GGSGLNLASR
-163 SLNPSLDISSKIANI
+163 IVNI
-178 SLDILETLFKG
+178 SLGVLETLFKG
-189 LYGTSISA
+189 LYGTSVSA
-197 SSICNML
+197 STICNML

-246 KVGENGDFYEGTLT
+246 KTGENGDFYEGTLT
-260 CQEVPILTFRKQS
+260 CQEVPILTFRSQT
-273 ESASLTD
+273 ESASLTA
-280 LSKFSVALGKFQKTA
+280 LSKFSKALGEFQKKV

-301 KMTATY
+301 TMTATY